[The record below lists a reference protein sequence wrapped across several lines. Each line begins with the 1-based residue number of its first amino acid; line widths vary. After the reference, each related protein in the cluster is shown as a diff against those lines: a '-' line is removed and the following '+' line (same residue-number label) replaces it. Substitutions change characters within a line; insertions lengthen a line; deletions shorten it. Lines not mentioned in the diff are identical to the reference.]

1 MGGSTLDMTKG
12 SPWKL
17 ITQFAVPVFLSQVFQ
32 QLYNTADA
40 LIVGR
45 FLGDEALAAVSASG
59 PLIFLLISFFTGL
72 SMGAGV
78 TISRYFGAG
87 DYGRVSKA
95 IHTDVMLGLLSGTVL
110 TVVGVLLTPTFLRWM
125 GTAPEVLPDAIAYF
139 QYYFFGVLAVVMYNM
154 CTSIMNAL
162 GDSKRPLYYLIISS
176 LTNIVLDLL
185 FIGGFG
191 WGVWAAAVATT
202 ISQAVSMVLC
212 LIHLMKKG
220 TIYQLKLKEL
230 RIDGEMLGQI
240 VRYGLPSGVQNSV
253 IGFANVIVQSNINS
267 FGKVAMAAYGAYSKL
282 EGFAFL
288 PVTSFT
294 MALTTFVGQ
303 NYGADNL
310 ERARKGNR
318 QALIMSIVI
327 SVALSALAMVL
338 ARPLISLFTSEP
350 DVLDF
355 GVTFVLRITPFYALC
370 CFNQIYSGALRGIG
384 NATTPTIIMLCSF
397 VLFRQ
402 IYLFVNKTYFGNSFL
417 GMSLA
422 YPMGWI
428 VCSILIVIC
437 YRCSA
442 ICHPEKR
449 EKLKKQIAALENKMR
464 REKQLNR
471 RMEMN
476 AELKQL
482 QREWRK

>member
-1 MGGSTLDMTKG
+1 MGGNTLDMTKG
-12 SPWKL
+12 SAWKL
-17 ITQFAVPVFLSQVFQ
+17 IVQFAVPVFLSQVFQ

-139 QYYFFGVLAVVMYNM
+139 RYYFIGVLAVVMYNM
-154 CTSIMNAL
+154 CKSIMNAL

-185 FIGGFG
+185 FIGAFH

-202 ISQAVSMVLC
+202 ISQAVSMILC
-212 LIHLMKKG
+212 MIHLMKKG
-220 TIYQLKLKEL
+220 TIYQVELKKLH
-230 RIDGEMLGQI
+230 IDREMLGQI
-240 VRYGLPSGVQNSV
+240 IRYGLPSGVQNSV

-303 NYGADNL
+303 NYGAGQIKRCKKTMQLSFL
-310 ERARKGNR
+310 EGAI
-318 QALIMSIVI
+318 ATFV
-327 SVALSALAMVL
+327 SVVVLLLSARSLLAIFNSDPEVIAIGYIRL
-338 ARPLISLFTSEP
+338 ATILPAYVFCLIYEILSGYLRGFGISLAPALLTMLGVCGIRIAWVKFVFPMSMTFQTVMWVYPISLGATA
-350 DVLDF
+350 VLILCA
-355 GVTFVLRITPFYALC
+355 VL
-370 CFNQIYSGALRGIG
+370 IYRPSRRFAG
-384 NATTPTIIMLCSF
+384 
-397 VLFRQ
+397 
-402 IYLFVNKTYFGNSFL
+402 
-417 GMSLA
+417 
-422 YPMGWI
+422 
-428 VCSILIVIC
+428 
-437 YRCSA
+437 
-442 ICHPEKR
+442 
-449 EKLKKQIAALENKMR
+449 LETEEEDK
-464 REKQLNR
+464 
-471 RMEMN
+471 
-476 AELKQL
+476 
-482 QREWRK
+482 

>member
-1 MGGSTLDMTKG
+1 MTKG

-95 IHTDVMLGLLSGTVL
+95 IHTDVMLGLLSGIVL

-303 NYGADNL
+303 NLGAGLHDVIAL
-310 ERARKGNR
+310 GTR
-318 QALIMSIVI
+318 QMRTTALFFCLLAYSHAVASICRGAGKAFVPMVIMLLFWCVVRITYITIVMRIIHEIQYIYMAYPITWSLSSIV
-327 SVALSALAMVL
+327 
-338 ARPLISLFTSEP
+338 
-350 DVLDF
+350 
-355 GVTFVLRITPFYALC
+355 
-370 CFNQIYSGALRGIG
+370 
-384 NATTPTIIMLCSF
+384 
-397 VLFRQ
+397 
-402 IYLFVNKTYFGNSFL
+402 YFLYYHFSDWVHGFDKQ
-417 GMSLA
+417 
-422 YPMGWI
+422 P
-428 VCSILIVIC
+428 
-437 YRCSA
+437 
-442 ICHPEKR
+442 
-449 EKLKKQIAALENKMR
+449 KKI
-464 REKQLNR
+464 
-471 RMEMN
+471 
-476 AELKQL
+476 
-482 QREWRK
+482 